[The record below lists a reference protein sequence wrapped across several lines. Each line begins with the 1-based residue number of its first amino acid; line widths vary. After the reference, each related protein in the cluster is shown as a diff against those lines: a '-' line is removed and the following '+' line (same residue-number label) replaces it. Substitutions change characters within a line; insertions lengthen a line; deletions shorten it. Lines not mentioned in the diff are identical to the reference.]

1 MSVQYETLANP
12 ALYREAF
19 GVEVPQP
26 LPGAQVWPRRPGVFI
41 RAAATPTALTEPK
54 ALAAPS
60 AFPDAASPLVRE
72 ALVGQLGLV
81 PKWVKSASD
90 AKLRSTKLVNARQE
104 TVTTATAFR
113 GAWLAGQ
120 RCIVPMQAFQEED
133 YRSGRPVPTRVARV
147 DGRAM
152 GVAGLW
158 ECWED
163 PQGASIVSFCLLTV
177 NANSHALIRRYQQ
190 PGAEK
195 RMLAV
200 LNEGSFEAW
209 LQARPDKAKAFLRPY
224 AAERLTANPIEKGRP
239 ALRST

>member
-1 MSVQYETLANP
+1 MSVQYESLSDP
-12 ALYREAF
+12 ALYLEAF
-19 GVEVPQP
+19 GVDVPQP
-26 LPGAQVWPRRPGVFI
+26 LPGDQVWPRRPGIFI
-41 RAAATPTALTEPK
+41 R
-54 ALAAPS
+54 ALAAPTVS
-60 AFPDAASPLVRE
+60 TVPVASETSDAVPDTPPPLVRE

-104 TVTTATAFR
+104 TVTTSTAFR

-133 YRSGRPVPTRVARV
+133 LRSGKPVPTRVARV

-163 PQGASIVSFCLLTV
+163 AQGNPVLSFCLLTV

-200 LNEGSFEAW
+200 LNEGSFDAW

-224 AAERLTANPIEKGRP
+224 PAERLTANPIERGRR
-239 ALRST
+239 A